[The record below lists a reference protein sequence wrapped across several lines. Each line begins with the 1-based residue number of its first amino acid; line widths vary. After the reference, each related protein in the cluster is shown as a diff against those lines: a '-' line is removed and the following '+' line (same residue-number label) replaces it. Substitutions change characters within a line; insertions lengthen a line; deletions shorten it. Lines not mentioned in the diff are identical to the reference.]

1 MSGSADTAEPRASW
15 LDGAIHLV
23 LRLPAQHPLRD
34 GVQVL
39 AIQLLRSI
47 EADSLP
53 VPAIYST
60 SQGTIRIT
68 WEHGPR
74 MLLVSVTGPDRFRCG
89 RIDGGVTLPVRTI
102 RRNRVEEMRRLMSW
116 LAPSANHMFVN
127 VYLLTSKW

>member
-1 MSGSADTAEPRASW
+1 MKGSADTCEPRALW
-15 LDGAIHLV
+15 LDEAIRRV
-23 LRLPAQHPLRD
+23 LRLPVGLPLRD

-74 MLLVSVTGPDRFRCG
+74 MLLVSVTGPDRFRCR
-89 RIDGGVTLPVRTI
+89 RIDGFVTLAVRTI
-102 RRNRVEEMRRLMSW
+102 RRNRVEEMRGLVSW
-116 LAPSANHMFVN
+116 LVPSANHMFVN
-127 VYLLTSKW
+127 VYLLNSKW

>member
-1 MSGSADTAEPRASW
+1 MSGTADTAEPRASW

-23 LRLPAQHPLRD
+23 IKLPAQLPLRD
-34 GVQVL
+34 GVQGL

-68 WEHGPR
+68 WEHGHR
-74 MLLVSVTGPDRFRCG
+74 MLFLSVTGPDRYRCG
-89 RIDGGVTLPVRTI
+89 RRDGGVSLPVRTI
-102 RRNRVEEMRRLMSW
+102 RRNRVEEMRELVSW
-116 LAPSANHMFVN
+116 LDPSANSMFAN
-127 VYLLTSKW
+127 VYLLKSKP